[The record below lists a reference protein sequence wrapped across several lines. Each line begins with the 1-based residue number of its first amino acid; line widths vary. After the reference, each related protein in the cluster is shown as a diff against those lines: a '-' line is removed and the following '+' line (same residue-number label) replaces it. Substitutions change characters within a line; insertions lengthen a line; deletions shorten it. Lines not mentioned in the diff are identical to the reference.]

1 MSILHKFN
9 EKGITRYLSIWAF
22 VVLTAASAWSQCTS
36 FPAYTSST
44 ATIDLQSWNGRLGL
58 GFTPSSPIVID
69 SLGAFDSGAP
79 GFAVGTTITVGI
91 VDGVTGLV
99 VAGPLTFTNAAPGTL
114 RGNFRSKILGSPVTL
129 TAGTNYFIVAHGYNS
144 NDQNGNTNGLPTGAA
159 VANTGGG
166 LITFGTN
173 RYDGTLTL
181 GVPGTLDGGPTGR
194 YHSAT
199 FSYRAVQP
207 TLTTLINGISIT
219 TNNDGNNDLGSFSV
233 CNGTPLPNINVT
245 SFNITGGPLVKV
257 QQEIVFSNTVQ
268 SGAWCTAGPSCVAT
282 AAAFTGVTN
291 TFSLIN
297 SALPGSVILR
307 FRSFVDADG
316 DSTFD
321 DGECPGDWAVYTV
334 NINHPTASITPDPA
348 EACILTNLQLNGNP
362 AGGSG
367 IYSTHLWTRVGVGST
382 FLNNNNIVNPI
393 FNHNTIGMY
402 TLRYTVTDNI
412 GCTGTD
418 EIIINLRDV
427 GLPDITCP
435 TSPVTMTADTD
446 RCTAVVCFP
455 VSAMD
460 LCPVNLPNTL
470 AGHTFIGTFNG
481 HTYFRSNSTFSWET
495 ANQNAVNAGGH
506 LVSVNSLAEKNWLL
520 ANTPN
525 NWYWIGLRYSPSLEQ
540 FKWTSGEPLSYTN
553 WGLGQPGVLNG
564 DYVYSW
570 EIAALDL
577 GWFDGP
583 GLINRRYIVEFEGF
597 PVTLVSGLPSGS
609 NFPVGTTPVRYRA
622 TDSGG
627 NSDECT
633 FDVVVTDDEDPVI
646 VCPTD
651 IIINL
656 DPTECGRV
664 VNFTPTITDNCPGVT
679 LSYLTPLQSGDI
691 FPIGTHI
698 VTLLATDNAT
708 NTDTCSFRITINE
721 FINNSLACQPIQSSL
736 GGDCRDTLT
745 VRDVLVG
752 WDQPGALPDLL
763 GCDTLYKINVKT
775 SNGQNLGPVVSSNE
789 LDKTLTYT
797 ITHPSGF
804 SCSSTVKVEDKIKP
818 RVICRTD
825 SIKVSCLAKIDTI
838 QKPQVWDNCPG
849 ARVELVDLR
858 HTTFSCDPNY
868 IGRVLR
874 TWRAV
879 DSRGLVGD
887 TLCTDSIYLRRSTF
901 VGITPA
907 PNATL
912 RCNDTYQDDGRGKG
926 YPHPNVTG
934 VPKLGTIPIWPTSQ
948 LNMLY
953 CSAIIDYEDQEAL
966 WTDCKKRILR
976 VWTIT
981 EWWCNTS
988 VKIPV
993 GMQIIDIIDDIK
1005 PSIPQLSD
1013 MTISTESKSC
1023 KGRLVLDALNIT
1035 DNCNPSQNVIINAVR
1050 EGSLLPTGVINGN
1063 GGTMLLDTG
1072 WHIVT
1077 YKALDKCGNDST
1089 MRFRVLVEDKTDPVA
1104 LCDELATISLKANGY
1119 TEITAAAVNDGSY
1132 DECGP
1137 VTVQIRR
1144 MDNLCGLGQNVSW
1157 FDKVGFCCL
1166 DGDQTR
1172 MVELRV
1178 RDLKGNENFCMVS
1191 VRIQNKVT
1199 PTITCPAPQT
1209 KACDFTFDPA
1219 NLKDYFG
1226 PAIIT
1231 GSSCVEPS
1239 ALIDVVETP
1248 GRNQC
1253 GIGHIIRRISLPNA
1267 GGTCTQRIDFTNS
1280 APDFDPIISWP
1291 RDTILSGQCS
1301 FLGLDTTRTKAPR
1314 LRDGLCSMI
1323 GVNYKDAVFPFT
1335 TNGACYKIIRTWKV
1349 IDWCQRV
1356 TSPVAGPK
1364 TWEYEQ
1370 EIKVMDTD
1378 APELDLPAALA
1389 YTTSNCDSS
1398 LVEII
1403 ANADDCTPQDELKWN
1418 YAVRRGSVV
1427 VRTGSTNVL
1436 SAKFAIGDYKL
1447 IWRVED
1453 RCGNLSVDSTEFS
1466 IKTIKAASVVCK
1478 NGLASRVTLM
1488 DTDGNG
1494 SGDTYMTRISAK
1506 FFDNKSVHPCDSTM
1520 ILKYSFSPSVNDT
1533 IRTYNRDSIGTR
1545 RVTMYVTDR
1554 YNNQAYCSTFIDIQ
1568 DTLRTSTITATVSG
1582 RAVKEDNETIEGVV
1596 VSLNGSE
1603 LPPISTDKSG
1613 VFKFGS
1619 MPGGGKYQVVLG
1631 KDGDD
1636 INGVSTLDAVMIQR
1650 HILGIETLKTP
1661 YQMIAADANGSGSV
1675 SAADI
1680 TELRKLLL
1688 GVNASFQNNTSWRF
1702 VDAAYKF
1709 PVPSNPWHSVI
1720 AERYNI
1726 DNLDRDMNINF
1737 VGIKIGDVNG
1747 NAKGSNFS
1755 DEIESRSSY
1764 AVVIDD
1770 IAVKKGDKLNI
1781 PVKINDAGL
1790 LHGTQTK
1797 FVATGLK
1804 ITQIADGGHKWNYT
1818 DAIGSDIRFN
1828 SVSADGLRVQS
1839 GETLLVLRGE
1849 ATQDGLLS
1857 TMLALDPNM
1866 KSEMYT
1872 EGLENKKL
1880 TLQWRDKGNQEFVL
1894 SGMVPNPW
1902 NTQAVLSFQLP
1913 AAGQVKMRIMD
1924 YTGRVI
1930 LSSSNDYQA
1939 GSNTITINR
1948 SDLGNTGVYLYELR
1962 HNDKVLSGKMIVID

>member
-1 MSILHKFN
+1 MKLLLN
-9 EKGITRYLSIWAF
+9 VLLMVLLSF
-22 VVLTAASAWSQCTS
+22 TSFKMTGQCTTINGS
-36 FPAYTSST
+36 TSTDLIGSQPYT
-44 ATIDLQSWNGRLGL
+44 GRLGMR
-58 GFTPSSPIVID
+58 FTVNSPIIV
-69 SLGAFDSGAP
+69 SQLGAFDSGQDGFNSTISVAIVNATGTVVVPASGTPLPLVGTIGTYVGAFQMVGGFPAVTLAP
-79 GFAVGTTITVGI
+79 GIYT
-91 VDGVTGLV
+91 V
-99 VAGPLTFTNAAPGTL
+99 VAYGYGP
-114 RGNFRSKILGSPVTL
+114 SEM
-129 TAGTNYFIVAHGYNS
+129 
-144 NDQNGNTNGLPTGAA
+144 NGNTNATDAA
-159 VANTGGG
+159 AQTNTGGG
-166 LITFGTN
+166 LITHVDSPW
-173 RYDGTLTL
+173 DGTAAM
-181 GVPGTLDGGPTGR
+181 GVPTNIHTIGGFHAGNF
-194 YHSAT
+194 T
-199 FSYRAVQP
+199 FRAVQP
-207 TLTTLINGISIT
+207 QLRTIVNGKTIT
-219 TNNDGNNDLGSFSV
+219 TNNDGTSDVLRDTICTSASNIVLGTFSDLSGSIASDTVVKAWMEFS
-233 CNGTPLPNINVT
+233 GTNVT
-245 SFNITGGPLVKV
+245 FAG
-257 QQEIVFSNTVQ
+257 EIPANWNF
-268 SGAWCTAGPSCVAT
+268 PSARRLSDYPGFKAKLSKTNVNLPASAT
-282 AAAFTGVTN
+282 
-291 TFSLIN
+291 LKW
-297 SALPGSVILR
+297 VI
-307 FRSFVDADG
+307 FVDNNSNRQIDA
-316 DSTFD
+316 
-321 DGECPGDWAVYTV
+321 GECPGDTAIYHYTFETQPPV
-334 NINHPTASITPDPA
+334 F
-348 EACILTNLQLNGNP
+348 
-362 AGGSG
+362 SG
-367 IYSTHLWTRVGVGST
+367 CL
-382 FLNNNNIVNPI
+382 
-393 FNHNTIGMY
+393 
-402 TLRYTVTDNI
+402 
-412 GCTGTD
+412 
-418 EIIINLRDV
+418 
-427 GLPDITCP
+427 
-435 TSPVTMTADTD
+435 
-446 RCTAVVCFP
+446 
-455 VSAMD
+455 
-460 LCPVNLPNTL
+460 
-470 AGHTFIGTFNG
+470 
-481 HTYFRSNSTFSWET
+481 SN
-495 ANQNAVNAGGH
+495 Q
-506 LVSVNSLAEKNWLL
+506 
-520 ANTPN
+520 
-525 NWYWIGLRYSPSLEQ
+525 
-540 FKWTSGEPLSYTN
+540 
-553 WGLGQPGVLNG
+553 VLN
-564 DYVYSW
+564 
-570 EIAALDL
+570 IK
-577 GWFDGP
+577 
-583 GLINRRYIVEFEGF
+583 
-597 PVTLVSGLPSGS
+597 
-609 NFPVGTTPVRYRA
+609 
-622 TDSGG
+622 
-627 NSDECT
+627 
-633 FDVVVTDDEDPVI
+633 
-646 VCPTD
+646 
-651 IIINL
+651 
-656 DPTECGRV
+656 
-664 VNFTPTITDNCPGVT
+664 
-679 LSYLTPLQSGDI
+679 TPLQCDSI
-691 FPIGTHI
+691 FSW
-698 VTLLATDNAT
+698 VTPTATDVNCGGVGAT
-708 NTDTCSFRITINE
+708 VTQTAGPVSGTAFKAGTTTTIAYTAVDSSGNTATCTFTIKVND
-721 FINNSLACQPIQSSL
+721 FTAGSSLVCQQIQSSL
-736 GGDCRDTLT
+736 GGDCKDTLT
-745 VRDVLVG
+745 VREVLVG

-763 GCDTLYKINVKT
+763 GCDSLYKINVKG
-775 SNGQNLGPVVSSNE
+775 SNGQNLGPVISSDE
-789 LDKTLTYT
+789 IGKTLTYT
-797 ITHPSGF
+797 VTHQGI

-825 SIKVSCLAKIDTI
+825 SIKVSCLANIDTI

-849 ARVELVDLR
+849 AKVELVDLR
-858 HTTFSCDPNY
+858 HTSFPCDPNY
-868 IGRVLR
+868 IGKVLR
-874 TWRAV
+874 TWRAIDV
-879 DSRGLVGD
+879 RGLVGD
-887 TLCTDSIYLRRSTF
+887 STCTDSIYLRRSTF

-907 PNATL
+907 PNFTL
-912 RCNDTYQDDGRGKG
+912 RCNEKFTDDGRGTG

-934 VPKLGTIPIWPTSQ
+934 VPKLGAIPIWPTSQ
-948 LNMLY
+948 LNMIY

-993 GMQIIDIIDDIK
+993 GMQMIDIIDDIK
-1005 PSIPQLSD
+1005 PSIPQLPD

-1023 KGRLVLDALNIT
+1023 KGRLVLNTLDIT
-1035 DNCNPSQNVIINAVR
+1035 DNCNPSQNVIINAVSVA
-1050 EGSLLPTGVINGN
+1050 GLLPSGFIDGN

-1089 MRFRVLVEDKTDPVA
+1089 MTFRVLVEDKTDPVA

-1144 MDNLCGLGQNVSW
+1144 MDNLCGFGQNVSW

-1199 PTITCPAPQT
+1199 PTITCPGPQT
-1209 KACDFTFDPA
+1209 KACDFTFDPS

-1231 GSSCVEPS
+1231 GSSCVESS
-1239 ALIDVVETP
+1239 ALIDVVETN

-1253 GIGHIIRRISLPNA
+1253 GIGHIIRSISLPNA

-1280 APDFDPIISWP
+1280 NPDFDPIISWP
-1291 RDTILSGQCS
+1291 RDTIISGQCS
-1301 FLGLDTTRTKAPR
+1301 FLGLDTTRTRAPR

-1378 APELDLPAALA
+1378 APELDLPASLA

-1403 ANADDCTPQDELKWN
+1403 ATADDCTPQDELRWN
-1418 YAVRRGSVV
+1418 YVVRRSSVV

-1494 SGDTYMTRISAK
+1494 TGDTYMTRILAK

-1520 ILKYSFSPSVNDT
+1520 ILKYSFSPNVNDT
-1533 IRTYNRDSIGTR
+1533 IRTYRRDSIGTR
-1545 RVTMYVTDR
+1545 RVTMYVTDKFG
-1554 YNNQAYCSTFIDIQ
+1554 NQAFCSTFIDIQ
-1568 DTLRTSTITATVSG
+1568 DTLSTSPIIATVSG
-1582 RAVKEDNETIEGVV
+1582 RAAKEDNETIEGVV
-1596 VSLNGSE
+1596 VLLNGSE
-1603 LPPISTDKSG
+1603 LPAISTDKSG

-1619 MPGGGKYQVVLG
+1619 MPGGGKYQLVLG

-1650 HILGIETLKTP
+1650 HILGIESLKTP

-1675 SAADI
+1675 SASDI

-1688 GVNASFQNNTSWRF
+1688 GVNSSFQNNTSWRF

-1709 PVPSNPWHSVI
+1709 SVPSNPWHSVI

-1726 DNLDRDMNINF
+1726 DNLDRDMDVNF

-1790 LHGTQTK
+1790 LYGTQTK
-1797 FVATGLK
+1797 FVAQGLT
-1804 ITQIADGGHKWNYT
+1804 ISQVADGGQKWNYT

-1828 SVSADGLRVQS
+1828 CVSADGLRVQS

-1857 TMLALDPNM
+1857 TMLMLDPHV

-1872 EGLENKKL
+1872 EGLENKKM
-1880 TLQWRDKGNQEFVL
+1880 TIQWRDKGNQEFVL

-1902 NTQAVLSFQLP
+1902 NTQTAISFQIP
-1913 AAGQVKMRIMD
+1913 AAGKVTMRIMD

-1930 LSSSNDYQA
+1930 LNSSNDYQA
-1939 GSNTITINR
+1939 GSNTISISR